1 MNSNRPGF
9 LNMVRAPFLSSII
22 SPLIAGTLLAYY
34 IGHHV
39 DFLNFG
45 LVLILGIC
53 FHVATNVYND
63 IYDTL
68 QGTDEINMNR
78 NEFSGG
84 SGVIVQDPS
93 VLPVM
98 LRIARIAWL
107 AAILISI
114 ILLFRVQPDFR
125 IPLVILTV
133 LSAFFSKYYT
143 AAPIK
148 LAYRGWGEFSVWFA
162 FGPMAIAVAV
172 IGQNVR
178 LSPGVLI
185 AMPITGIS
193 TLSILL
199 IGQIID
205 LDADRAA
212 GKWGVAVRRGIKT
225 TGILYG
231 IFQILLCV
239 NIVVLAAISPGRRWP
254 ILLTLIPYAI
264 LLPQVLKTLWF
275 HTDDLDKMKKA
286 AGQNVLL
293 HLAFSTLFVMT
304 FLISILMR

>member
-9 LNMVRAPFLSSII
+9 IKMVRAPFLTSII

-34 IGHHV
+34 ISGQ
-39 DFLNFG
+39 FYPLNFA

-53 FHVATNVYND
+53 FHIATNVYND

-84 SGVIVQDPS
+84 SGVIVNDPS
-93 VLPVM
+93 VLPEM
-98 LRIARIAWL
+98 FRIARIAL
-107 AAILISI
+107 LVAIITSI
-114 ILLFRVQPDFR
+114 LLLFRVQSNLK
-125 IPLVILTV
+125 IILVILTV
-133 LSAFFSKYYT
+133 LSTFFSKYYT

-172 IGQNVR
+172 IGQNVS
-178 LSPGVLI
+178 LSPVVLI

-205 LDADRAA
+205 VDADRAA
-212 GKWGVAVRRGIKT
+212 GKWGVTVRHGRKI
-225 TGILYG
+225 TGILFV
-231 IFQILLCV
+231 IFQIILCV
-239 NIVVLAAISPGRRWP
+239 NIVVLSTIFLSHGWP
-254 ILLTLIPYAI
+254 ILLTLIPYAVI
-264 LLPQVLKTLWF
+264 LPRLIKTLLL
-275 HTDDLDKMKKA
+275 HTNDIDMMKKA

-293 HLAFSTLFVMT
+293 HMIFSALFVIT
-304 FLISILMR
+304 FLILILLR